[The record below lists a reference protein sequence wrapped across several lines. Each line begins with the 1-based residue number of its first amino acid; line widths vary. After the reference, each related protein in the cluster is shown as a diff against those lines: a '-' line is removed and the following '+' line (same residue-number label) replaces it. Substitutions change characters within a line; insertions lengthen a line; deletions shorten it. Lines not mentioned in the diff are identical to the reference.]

1 MRIYLHFFSKIICV
15 CQKFSV
21 PLQQILRNTHYIL
34 SIGLTL
40 AIAALCLYPVYTP
53 EMLKPVIGIDKLV
66 HIAMYALLALA
77 IYWESR
83 RGWVALAVAIAYGG
97 LIEILQAYCTN
108 GMRSGDWL
116 DWFADIIGAS
126 ISVSV
131 IMLIKK
137 KTTSK

>member
-1 MRIYLHFFSKIICV
+1 M
-15 CQKFSV
+15 
-21 PLQQILRNTHYIL
+21 LRPI
-34 SIGLTL
+34 
-40 AIAALCLYPVYTP
+40 
-53 EMLKPVIGIDKLV
+53 IGIDKLV

-77 IYWESR
+77 VYWESR
-83 RGWVALAVAIAYGG
+83 RGWVALTGAIAYGG